1 MDLVETRCKE
11 ASSQRGT
18 GGLERSRLLVGVVV
32 LALCMALFGGGA
44 SAQEGNATEAID
56 VQASAL
62 STAFNYQGQLLA
74 SGEPVTDECS
84 MIFSLYDSAIGGNM
98 IGTPI
103 STTVTVTDGL
113 FSVNLNFGSGAFTDE
128 IRWLGIQ
135 AKGSSDASF
144 ANLGRQEL
152 VASPYALYSLSA
164 GTCDTAATATTALTA
179 NTATTALTADT
190 AITATLATTAT
201 TALAANTATTAT
213 TATTAGNAD
222 TVDNLHAANM
232 ARVARYVVTYPGGSA
247 DITIPHFQTC
257 QITIGEVFGTPDNV
271 AWLSIAENDYRIA
284 WVGMAGDG
292 TAVHGT
298 ALLNS
303 TDTVITVGT
312 SITLSCPNVNEY
324 KLVLT
329 STHEDVVATV
339 TW

>member
-1 MDLVETRCKE
+1 MDSVETRCKE
-11 ASSQRGT
+11 TSSRRGT

-74 SGEPVTDECS
+74 SGEPVTDECG

-113 FSVNLNFGSGAFTDE
+113 FSVNLDFGSGAFTDE

-135 AKGSSDASF
+135 AKGSSDAGF

-164 GTCDTAATATTALTA
+164 GTCDTATTATTALTA

-190 AITATLATTAT
+190 AITATVATTAG
-201 TALAANTATTAT
+201 TATM
-213 TATTAGNAD
+213 AGNAD
-222 TVDNLHAANM
+222 TVDNLHASNM
-232 ARVARYVVTYPGGSA
+232 ARVAHYGIAGGSVSI
-247 DITIPHFQTC
+247 DIPDDALC
-257 QITIGEVFGTPDNV
+257 QVTVGEIFAEPSYMG
-271 AWLSIAENDYRIA
+271 WLSIAENDYVIS
-284 WVGMAGDG
+284 WIGIQPDG
-292 TAVHGT
+292 TVVTGVAN
-298 ALLNS
+298 LSS
-303 TDTVITVGT
+303 TDTVMTLDTNIRITCPGSNVYQLVVT
-312 SITLSCPNVNEY
+312 SDYDDI
-324 KLVLT
+324 KVL
-329 STHEDVVATV
+329 V